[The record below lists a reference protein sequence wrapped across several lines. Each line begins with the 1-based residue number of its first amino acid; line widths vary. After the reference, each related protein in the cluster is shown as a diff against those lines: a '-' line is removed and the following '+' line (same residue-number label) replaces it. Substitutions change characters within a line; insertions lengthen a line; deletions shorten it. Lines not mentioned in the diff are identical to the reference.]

1 MRLEKLKIYAEK
13 SKGQKPDRFPL
24 LIKVPFNPNQITVT
38 KSGDGVEFDKDKRTY
53 NFFEDPAT
61 LNINLFFD
69 TTLKRNP
76 PENVQNYT
84 RLIYNLAQVNLNLKR
99 PPRCRL
105 VWGTISG
112 KDSVLLPDGFL
123 ISVTKTL
130 THFLEDG
137 TPVRATLDCT
147 FKEWQE
153 PGIKAKIGNPIDDP
167 VRIVKRGESL
177 SSIATEEYGDPS
189 LWRIIAAENRLI
201 NPRILNPG
209 MVLTIPPLRINNNLQ
224 SS

>member
-1 MRLEKLKIYAEK
+1 MSLEKLKIYAEK
-13 SKGQKPDRFPL
+13 ENPDQFDF
-24 LIKVPFNPNQITVT
+24 LIKVPFNPNQITIT
-38 KSGDGVEFDKDKRTY
+38 KSGGGVEFDKEKNTY
-53 NFFEDPAT
+53 NFLEDPAT
-61 LNINLFFD
+61 LSINLFFD
-69 TTLKRNP
+69 TTLEKNP

-84 RLIYNLAQVNLNLKR
+84 RLIYNLAQINVNFNR

-105 VWGTISG
+105 IWGTISG

-153 PGIKAKIGNPIDDP
+153 PETKAKIGNLIDDP

-209 MVLTIPPLRINNNLQ
+209 MVLTIPPLRINNNL
-224 SS
+224 

>member
-1 MRLEKLKIYAEK
+1 MSLEKLKIHAEE
-13 SKGQKPDRFPL
+13 SNGQKPGQFKPL
-24 LIKVPFNPNQITVT
+24 ITVPFNPNQITIT
-38 KSGDGVEFDKDKRTY
+38 KSGGGVEFDKEKNTY
-53 NFFEDPAT
+53 NFLEDPAT
-61 LNINLFFD
+61 LSINLFFD
-69 TTLKRNP
+69 TTLEKNP

-84 RLIYNLAQVNLNLKR
+84 RLIYNLAQINVNLNR

-105 VWGTISG
+105 IWGTISG

-177 SSIATEEYGDPS
+177 SSIATEEYGDPA

-209 MVLTIPPLRINNNLQ
+209 TVLTIPPLRMNNDL
-224 SS
+224 